1 MILEFLEAGN
11 VFYLMLAVSILGVL
25 SKFLVNRRYRKLIR
39 QSQNMGT
46 AKDKYLKQWKLKFE
60 NTYRAGGGV
69 GNIPVYVEKNLGQ
82 YRFMG
87 IRLSRLSRLNSL
99 AAAFVCLGGFTASFM
114 TYWYSNNI
122 EIIILYAVSGVL
134 LGGAMVLWEGFC
146 DTSGKKG
153 RLLLYIRDYFENT
166 LASRLE
172 NGQAAV
178 PVLENSFLG
187 NDSFSKNDSFS
198 GNGYF
203 GEEAGGEQEDS
214 SDTLFS
220 RADIANAFS
229 EVDALIGGKQT
240 GVKEETAA
248 AAEKQD
254 ELRRREEAAGRE
266 QDAVFLRN
274 RLERIAAG
282 RKEDGK
288 GRKLTEEEEHLI
300 EDIIQEYLYE

>member
-1 MILEFLEAGN
+1 MIVEFLETGN
-11 VFYLMLAVSILGVL
+11 VLYFMLAVSILGIF
-25 SKFLVNRRYRKLIR
+25 SKLLVNGRYRKLIK

-60 NTYRAGGGV
+60 NTYRSNGGV

-99 AAAFVCLGGFTASFM
+99 AAAFVCLGGLTAAFM
-114 TYWYSNNI
+114 TYWYADTMSMV
-122 EIIILYAVSGVL
+122 ILYAASGIL
-134 LGGAMVLWEGFC
+134 LGGAMVLWEGLC
-146 DTSGKKG
+146 NTKGKRG

-166 LASRLE
+166 LAGRLE
-172 NGQAAV
+172 LGQAGGT
-178 PVLENSFLG
+178 PVLEG
-187 NDSFSKNDSFS
+187 AFS
-198 GNGYF
+198 GNGGNLF
-203 GEEAGGEQEDS
+203 EGGALESEQI
-214 SDTLFS
+214 SDELFS
-220 RADIANAFS
+220 REDIANAFS
-229 EVDALIGGKQT
+229 EVDAVTGGRFEA
-240 GVKEETAA
+240 GMETAA
-248 AAEKQD
+248 AVERQE
-254 ELRRREEAAGRE
+254 ELRKREEAAGRE

-282 RKEDGK
+282 RRGDGR